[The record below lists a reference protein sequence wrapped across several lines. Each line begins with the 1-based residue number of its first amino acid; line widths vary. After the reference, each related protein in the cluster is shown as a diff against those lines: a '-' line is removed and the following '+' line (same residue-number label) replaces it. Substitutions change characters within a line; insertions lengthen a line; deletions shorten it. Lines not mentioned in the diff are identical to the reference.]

1 MGKRSQIPLFLP
13 TPLRLTD
20 GKLPYLLIQN
30 TMTRLCSLSFLL
42 LLAIG
47 QYSYACTMYKV
58 TQDGKTIVGNNEDW
72 LSPNTQIWFEN
83 KGLGTYSVMYVG
95 FMDMAQG
102 AINEAGL
109 VLDGF
114 STSWLPVENIE
125 GKTKIDLD
133 HVIETV
139 MQTMST
145 VEEVK
150 AYYEQFDLSAM
161 ASNQLVYIDR
171 SGTYLII
178 EGDEMIIG
186 EESEKTFSNF
196 YY

>member
-1 MGKRSQIPLFLP
+1 MARLFL
-13 TPLRLTD
+13 
-20 GKLPYLLIQN
+20 
-30 TMTRLCSLSFLL
+30 LSALMIF
-42 LLAIG
+42 AIT
-47 QYSYACTMYKV
+47 QYSVACTMYKV

-72 LSPNTQIWFEN
+72 LSPNTQIWFRN
-83 KGLGTYSVMYVG
+83 KGESTYAVMYIG

-114 STSWLPVENIE
+114 ATSWLPVKNGK

-139 MQTMST
+139 MHTMST

-196 YY
+196 YYSQTKSIQDIQLPYYQKGLQYLETTEVK